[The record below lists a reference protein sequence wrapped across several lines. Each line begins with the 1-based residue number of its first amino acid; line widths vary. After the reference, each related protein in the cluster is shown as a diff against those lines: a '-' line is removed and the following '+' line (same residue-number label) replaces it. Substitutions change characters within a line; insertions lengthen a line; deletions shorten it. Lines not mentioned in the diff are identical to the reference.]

1 MLRSPD
7 RQANLV
13 ATYADRIPMMAIAT
27 LLDAPVE
34 DYHRYREWVDASLEL
49 ITTDPSPARLDV
61 LAETLVD
68 FDSFIRKL
76 IHDRRERP
84 GEDAI
89 SKMLAAARKDDAL
102 SEEEVLGLVSS
113 MLLGGTATTSPHIGT
128 MVLSLLT
135 TRPQWAS
142 VSAHRSLPTQPI
154 V

>member
-1 MLRSPD
+1 
-7 RQANLV
+7 
-13 ATYADRIPMMAIAT
+13 MMAIAT

-76 IHDRRERP
+76 IHERRERS

-89 SKMLAAARKDDAL
+89 SKMLAAASKADAL
-102 SEEEVLGLVSS
+102 SEEDVSGLVRP
-113 MLLGGTATTSPHIGT
+113 MLLGGTDTTSITIGNGRRR
-128 MVLSLLT
+128 VLSE
-135 TRPQWAS
+135 
-142 VSAHRSLPTQPI
+142 PTQWEA
-154 V
+154 